1 MQPHKES
8 LEEYFV
14 RITQD
19 PNAAAEAGVLVHP
32 EPDEK
37 VVHA

>member
-14 RITQD
+14 RVTGG
-19 PNAAAEAGVLVHP
+19 AEA
-32 EPDEK
+32 EFARNTD
-37 VVHA
+37 AQRA